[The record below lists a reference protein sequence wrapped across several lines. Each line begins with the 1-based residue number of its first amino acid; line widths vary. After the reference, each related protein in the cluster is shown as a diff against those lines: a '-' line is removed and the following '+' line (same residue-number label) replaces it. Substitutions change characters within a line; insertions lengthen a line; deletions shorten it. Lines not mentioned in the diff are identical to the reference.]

1 MSLLDVKKDALIK
14 CEATHKIKIPK
25 KGKVPKAVTAAIA
38 NDCSKELAAIK
49 VAHVPYEAA
58 DKEYT
63 LESDL
68 YKKKYGGD
76 GAALFFGVCF
86 GVVCIFGFIACK
98 IK

>member
-1 MSLLDVKKDALIK
+1 LKILDDKKDALTK

-58 DKEYT
+58 NKEYT

-76 GAALFFGVCF
+76 DATLLFGVSF
-86 GVVCIFGFIACK
+86 GVVCFFGFIACK